1 MAKAGKPPKGSSKR
15 KPAKPA
21 RHAPAG
27 EAKGR
32 KKAAAPKS
40 AERPPRPLQR
50 SPFGKADLEHFRKKL
65 LERRQRLLQNVTAME
80 AEALKASDQDFSVDH
95 MADHGSDNYEQD
107 FTLSLV
113 ESERRELFE
122 IDQALR
128 RIEDGVYGI
137 CEGTGLPIARAR
149 LEAIPHA
156 RYAVEY
162 QRRIEAGEIDAEE
175 EERRIVAVKTRRKA
189 AEAEEDSDS
198 DAEEPEEEVE
208 EEAVEAEPDEPE
220 EAEEE
225 EDEEGFVEEDEE
237 EEEEEDERG

>member
-15 KPAKPA
+15 KPSKPA
-21 RHAPAG
+21 RPAPVG

-32 KKAAAPKS
+32 KKVPAPKS

-50 SPFGKADLEHFRKKL
+50 SPFGKADLDHFRRKL

-80 AEALKASDQDFSVDH
+80 AQALKASDQDFSVDH

-122 IDQALR
+122 IDQALQ
-128 RIEDGVYGI
+128 RIADGVYGI

-156 RYAVEY
+156 RYSVDY
-162 QRRIEAGEIDAEE
+162 QRRIESGEIDAEE
-175 EERRIVAVKTRRKA
+175 EEQRIVAVKTRRKE
-189 AEAEEDSDS
+189 AEAEEESELDE
-198 DAEEPEEEVE
+198 EEPQEEEAE
-208 EEAVEAEPDEPE
+208 EEAVEVESEEPE

-225 EDEEGFVEEDEE
+225 EGFAEEDEE

>member
-15 KPAKPA
+15 KPSKPA
-21 RHAPAG
+21 RPAPAG
-27 EAKGR
+27 EARAR
-32 KKAAAPKS
+32 KKAPEPKPV
-40 AERPPRPLQR
+40 ERPPRPLHR

-122 IDQALR
+122 IDQALQ
-128 RIEDGVYGI
+128 RIQDGVYGI

-156 RYAVEY
+156 RYSIDY

-175 EERRIVAVKTRRKA
+175 EEQRIVAVKTRRKA
-189 AEAEEDSDS
+189 AEAEEESELD
-198 DAEEPEEEVE
+198 EEESQEEEAE
-208 EEAVEAEPDEPE
+208 EEAVEVEPEEPE

-225 EDEEGFVEEDEE
+225 EGFAEEDEE
-237 EEEEEDERG
+237 EEEEDERE